1 MSQTLTVAVQSA
13 ETGDWQRVCTC
24 LRQWLAPEAHPSS
37 QEQQQA
43 IALALMVLTWGDFQE
58 RWEVA
63 KLLPQLGEGVIP
75 ALIVLLEDED
85 REPEARWFAG
95 RVLGEFPDPRVI
107 DALIRL
113 LQQTPDEE
121 LQRIIAG
128 ALTQIGKG
136 AIAALSA
143 ALTIPTS
150 RPLAAR
156 SLAQIRHI
164 AVIDP
169 LSTLIHDPDPT
180 VRHLAIEALASF
192 QDPRVLPILQGA
204 LQDPAAVVRREALIG
219 LGLRIHQMEEAAFVG
234 MVAPCLEDW
243 QLEVCQQAA
252 LTLGR
257 LGSPAAVAAIAQV
270 LTRSTTPIPLQKT
283 LIRALG
289 WQASEH
295 SLKVLGGMLADLPLL
310 LKIET
315 LAVLGRIEV
324 ENLRY
329 SAACILVDYYQAYRN
344 YALDPQIKQALTQ
357 AWGQLGDP
365 VAIDPLVQ
373 LMGDVDMKVRLHAIA
388 ALKRFNLPR
397 TEGKNPRF

>member
-13 ETGDWQRVCTC
+13 QTGDWQRVCTC
-24 LRQWLAPEAHPSS
+24 LRQWLAPQSNPSS
-37 QEQQQA
+37 QEQKQA

-63 KLLPQLGEGVIP
+63 KLLPQFGEVVIP
-75 ALIVLLEDED
+75 SLIVILEDED

-95 RVLGEFPDPRVI
+95 RILGEFPQPMVI
-107 DALIRL
+107 EALIRL
-113 LQQTPDEE
+113 LQTSPDEE
-121 LQRIIAG
+121 LQRIVAG
-128 ALTQIGKG
+128 ALAQIGKP
-136 AIAALSA
+136 AIASLAA
-143 ALTIPTS
+143 ALTAPAS
-150 RPLAAR
+150 RLLAAR
-156 SLAQIRHI
+156 SLAQIRHT

-169 LSTLIHDPDPT
+169 LCTLIHDPDPT

-192 QDPRVLPILQGA
+192 QDTQVLPILQGA
-204 LQDPAAVVRREALIG
+204 LQDPAAAVRREALIG
-219 LGLRIHQMEEAAFVG
+219 LGLRIAQMEESAFVG

-257 LGSPAAVAAIAQV
+257 LGSPGAVAAIAQV
-270 LTRSTTPIPLQKT
+270 LTRPTTPIPLQKT

-289 WQASEH
+289 WQASEQ
-295 SLKVLGGMLADLPLL
+295 SLTILAGLLPDLPLL

-315 LAVLGRIEV
+315 LAVLGRIDV

-329 SAACILVDYYQAYRN
+329 SAACILVNYYQAYRN

-373 LMGDVDMKVRLHAIA
+373 LMGDVDIKVRLHAIA
-388 ALKRFNLPR
+388 ALKRFDLPR
-397 TEGKNPRF
+397 TE

>member
-1 MSQTLTVAVQSA
+1 MVMTQRLTVAVQSA
-13 ETGDWQRVCTC
+13 EIGDWQRVCAC
-24 LRQWLAPEAHPSS
+24 LRQWLTPQSPPSP
-37 QEQQQA
+37 QEQKQA

-63 KLLPQLGEGVIP
+63 KLLPQLGEGVVSP
-75 ALIVLLEDED
+75 LIAMVEDED
-85 REPEARWFAG
+85 CEPEARWFAG
-95 RVLGEFPDPRVI
+95 RILGEFPEPGVI
-107 DALIRL
+107 EVLIRL
-113 LQQTPDEE
+113 LQTSSDEE
-121 LQRIIAG
+121 LQRIVAG
-128 ALTQIGKG
+128 ALTQIGTG
-136 AIAALSA
+136 AIASLAA
-143 ALTIPTS
+143 ALRMPSS
-150 RPLAAR
+150 RPVAAR
-156 SLAQIRHI
+156 SLAQICHP

-169 LSTLIHDPDPT
+169 LTTLIHDSDPT

-204 LQDPAAVVRREALIG
+204 LRDPAAAVRREALIG

-257 LGSPAAVAAIAQV
+257 LGSPGAVAAIARV
-270 LTRSTTPIPLQKT
+270 LTRPTTPIPLQKT

-295 SLKVLGGMLADLPLL
+295 SLKVLGGVLADLPLL
-310 LKIET
+310 LKIEV

-329 SAACILVDYYQAYRN
+329 SAARILVDYYQAYRDR
-344 YALDPQIKQALTQ
+344 ALDPRIKQGLTQ

-373 LMGDVDMKVRLHAIA
+373 LMGDVDVKVRLHAIA
-388 ALKRFNLPR
+388 ALKRFDLPR
-397 TEGKNPRF
+397 SEG